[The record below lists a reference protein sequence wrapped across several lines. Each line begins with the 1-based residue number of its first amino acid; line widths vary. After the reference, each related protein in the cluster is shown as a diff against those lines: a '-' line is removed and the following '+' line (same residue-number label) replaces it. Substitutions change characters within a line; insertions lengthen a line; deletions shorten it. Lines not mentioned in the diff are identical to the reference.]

1 MYGQFD
7 PVRIATCGYVLI
19 TNVTE
24 KKTRKIHAVRVIT
37 SGWSDFY
44 FLLLTFLNIFKYY
57 AAAVYF
63 QYNQM
68 RPIKIIKNRIYY

>member
-1 MYGQFD
+1 MYGQFN
-7 PVRIATCGYVLI
+7 PVLIATCGYVLI

-24 KKTRKIHAVRVIT
+24 KKTRKTHTVRVIT
-37 SGWSDFY
+37 SRWSDFY
-44 FLLLTFLNIFKYY
+44 FLLLPFLSIFKYS

-68 RPIKIIKNRIYY
+68 RPIKIIKNRI

>member
-1 MYGQFD
+1 M
-7 PVRIATCGYVLI
+7 LI

-68 RPIKIIKNRIYY
+68 RPIKIIKNRIYS

>member
-1 MYGQFD
+1 M
-7 PVRIATCGYVLI
+7 LI
-19 TNVTE
+19 THVTE
-24 KKTRKIHAVRVIT
+24 KKTRKTHTVRVIT

-44 FLLLTFLNIFKYY
+44 FLLLPFLNIFKCS

-68 RPIKIIKNRIYY
+68 RPIKIIKNRI